1 MILKRAFSAITVAG
15 ALAAA
20 SFSPA
25 RAAESSEPIRIAVNE
40 WTGQH
45 LSAYIA
51 GDLLKKMGYEV
62 EMVTAGGLPQFTAI
76 ARGDLHANPEVWDNS
91 VTDIYTNGLAS
102 GDLVNLGKLGLEPRD
117 GWIYPPYMEE
127 KCPGLPSYKALFDCA
142 QAFASAETFPKGR
155 VVAYPA
161 DWGTRTQDLVA
172 AIDIPFVPIA
182 GGSEGAM
189 IAELKGAMDSKE
201 PILMMFWQPHWIFA
215 NLDVKWVEWAPTEGE
230 CVAEK
235 QTRENACGFSQA
247 SVDKIVSKSFPE
259 KWPRAAAFMKA
270 FTLTNDEQNR
280 MIYEVD
286 QQGRKLH
293 EVVQEWIVDNE
304 TQWSGWIKQ

>member
-1 MILKRAFSAITVAG
+1 MILKRAFSVIAVAG

-20 SFSPA
+20 SFSLA

-76 ARGDLHANPEVWDNS
+76 ARGELHANPEVWDNS

-142 QAFASAETFPKGR
+142 QAFATAETFPKGR

-172 AIDIPFVPIA
+172 AIDVPFVPIA

-189 IAELKGAMDSKE
+189 IAELKGALDSKE

-215 NLDVKWVEWAPTEGE
+215 NLDVKWVEWVPTEGE

-286 QQGRKLH
+286 QQGRKLD
-293 EVVQEWIVDNE
+293 EVVQEWIADNE